1 MSRSK
6 EVKNKIKQKLEVI
19 KKIND
24 DPKQATD
31 DLYDLYLKDL
41 PSTDKLFGKKFG
53 DFLDKRKK
61 KKENNKDIFGEIID
75 LTESFLGTNK
85 KVTDTEKLQSK
96 TKLRR
101 YAKESSKVTID
112 NLKQIFL
119 EEVKKIFFAADG
131 ICGTNSVFKIDN
143 LTISPKEI
151 DFLNMLTVD
160 PSSNIGQIIYEPTA
174 NVSLNKQK
182 TNRELYNAF
191 GGTQYDFDTVDNN
204 TLFSALWSAPNQ
216 HYQISGLLQG
226 SSFAVSVEN
235 FLNDYYSNI
244 ELPDISGITKNAML
258 LTLNGGEGTNP
269 LFDKSFND
277 LNRFLD
283 KLFTI
288 CGSPQKKNE
297 LKSDAV
303 EQFNENDEDIEF
315 YFNFDDVEGIDIDA
329 EDARFR
335 KVLKFTDCD
344 NFEIPIE
351 KRNIEDFVYL
361 SKTKNLDDVV
371 DDTLGRIGKIAYD
384 KSKGNIPSIN
394 FNVSLLGAFIK
405 ALPKAIIMAIL
416 SPKMILPIVIVYK
429 VFKSMVLNEIKT
441 IMQKLRKLFSSI
453 IKRLFWLFIRE
464 FWRRVKGDL
473 LEFVSKIAAKILRN
487 KRKRYLT
494 IIKSLINFLKTLL
507 ESKIDNCYDIFTTI
521 INTVN
526 AALAGGIST
535 SIPALL
541 LAFSNRSPGYSTDRA
556 FMNIS
561 ERLQKA
567 GVEIGPIYG
576 ESNKLLSVIKSVVE
590 GHTEE
595 EDTNGFI
602 AAGNQFFTFPVPG
615 LSGPVTIPPGV
626 IRIFG
631 KKR

>member
-6 EVKNKIKQKLEVI
+6 ETKNKIKQKLEII

-24 DPKQATD
+24 DPKKITD
-31 DLYDLYLKDL
+31 DSYDLYLKDL
-41 PSTDKLFGKKFG
+41 PSTDKLFGKKFD
-53 DFLDKRKK
+53 DFLDKRKRK
-61 KKENNKDIFGEIID
+61 KDNNKDIFGEIID
-75 LTESFLGTNK
+75 IVENFLGTNK
-85 KVTDTEKLQSK
+85 KITDTEKLQSK

-101 YAKESSKVTID
+101 YAKESTKITVD
-112 NLKQIFL
+112 NIKNIFL
-119 EEVKKIFFAADG
+119 DESKKIFFAADG
-131 ICGTNSVFKIDN
+131 ICGTNSTFKIDN

-160 PSSNIGQIIYEPTA
+160 PSTSIGQIIYEPTTR
-174 NVSLNKQK
+174 NSLNKQK
-182 TNRELYNAF
+182 TNRELYDLF
-191 GGTQYDFDTVDNN
+191 SGPQYDFTTIDNN
-204 TLFSALWSAPNQ
+204 ILFSSVWNVPNQ
-216 HYQISGLLQG
+216 HFEISGLLQG
-226 SSFAVSVEN
+226 STFLVSVEN

-244 ELPDISGITKNAML
+244 ELPDVTGITKNAML
-258 LTLNGGEGTNP
+258 LTLNGGDGSNP
-269 LFDKSFND
+269 IFDKSFND
-277 LNRFLD
+277 LNKFLD
-283 KLFTI
+283 KLFAI
-288 CGSPQKKNE
+288 CGSPQKKKE

-315 YFNFDDVEGIDIDA
+315 YFDFDDVEGIDIDS

-335 KVLKFTDCD
+335 KVLKFTDCN

-371 DDTLGRIGKIAYD
+371 NDTLSKISKSAYD
-384 KSKGNIPSIN
+384 KSRGNIPSIN
-394 FNVSLLGAFIK
+394 FNISILGAFIK
-405 ALPKAIIMAIL
+405 ALPKAIIMSIL
-416 SPKMILPIVIVYK
+416 SPKIILPIVIVYK

-441 IMQKLRKLFSSI
+441 IMKKLKKLFYNV

-464 FWRRVKGDL
+464 FWKRVKGDL
-473 LEFVSKIAAKILRN
+473 LEFVSKIAAKILIN

-494 IIKSLINFLKTLL
+494 IVKSLLSFLKTLL
-507 ESKIDNCYDIFTTI
+507 ENKIDNCYDIFTTI

-526 AALAGGIST
+526 TALSGGIST
-535 SIPALL
+535 SVPALL
-541 LAFSNRSPGYSTDRA
+541 LSFANKSSGYSTDRA

-567 GVEIGPIYG
+567 GVDIGPIYG
-576 ESNKLLSVIKSVVE
+576 EPNKLLSVIKSVVE